1 MYYSIFKV
9 FYYNSGEF
17 ECYFSGSIL
26 ICHYDTL
33 FFKTLCCTY
42 GKCMDSLQYV
52 YACDISSDCYVK
64 TLSLTPG
71 IYMTSPQYEYPHK

>member
-1 MYYSIFKV
+1 MYYSTFKV
-9 FYYNSGEF
+9 FYYHSGEF

-26 ICHYDTL
+26 ICRYNTL
-33 FFKTLCCTY
+33 FFKSFCFIS
-42 GKCMDSLQYV
+42 GKFMDSLQYV
-52 YACDISSDCYVK
+52 YACDISSDSYVK